1 MMLHAHQLIFN
12 HPITNEQLILNA
24 KINEEFSRVGTIL
37 NLDLNKYE
45 IAMTEAVAN
54 INEDLA
60 IPYSYK
66 KQILSTYE

>member
-1 MMLHAHQLIFN
+1 MIEAVATPM
-12 HPITNEQLILNA
+12 
-24 KINEEFSRVGTIL
+24 KIWRYHIPTKTIL
-37 NLDLNKYE
+37 STYE
-45 IAMTEAVAN
+45 IAMTETVAN

>member
-12 HPITNEQLILNA
+12 HPITNEPLILNA

-54 INEDLA
+54 TNEDLA

-66 KQILSTYE
+66 K